1 MIISV
6 TTRRSKPR
14 DDDDLGRR
22 RSGWGDFRQAYPR
35 IVAGL
40 AVFLGLLVLADV
52 FLGYK
57 WLSYTREAR
66 RLRAAMSHLEG
77 ERADTLLA
85 AGESQVALLMEL
97 ARLQASGEPALNLAV
112 SLEDGR
118 MYLQREGAR
127 LREMPIEVA
136 PETKVG
142 PPADGVVLATP
153 RGKRAVVRV
162 LGRED
167 AYELPAWAWS
177 SRGLP
182 VPQHR
187 AVPGALGPVALV
199 LSGGT
204 VIYSLPAAAPLD
216 AKDYVLPGSVRAEAS
231 DLAAILENVRPGMPV
246 YFH

>member
-1 MIISV
+1 M
-6 TTRRSKPR
+6 PR
-14 DDDDLGRR
+14 DGDDLGRR

-40 AVFLGLLVLADV
+40 AVFLGVLVLADV

-57 WLSYTREAR
+57 WLSYAREAR
-66 RLRAAMSHLEG
+66 RLRAAMSHLER

-136 PETKVG
+136 PETRVG
-142 PPADGVVLATP
+142 VPEDGVVLATP

-162 LGRED
+162 LGGED
-167 AYELPAWAWS
+167 VYELPAWAWS
-177 SRGLP
+177 ARGLP
-182 VPQHR
+182 VPQRR

-216 AKDYVLPGSVRAEAS
+216 AKDYVLPGSVRVEAS